1 MKTSKV
7 STKCDTK
14 IREELQDPTNEG
26 AAEHSDSCRPK
37 PPNLNG
43 KVACVQLLSEIP
55 QHKILLRH
63 SHNLRSKCEGKEP
76 KEEDGT
82 QRKR

>member
-1 MKTSKV
+1 MV
-7 STKCDTK
+7 RPDRFLPRTK
-14 IREELQDPTNEG
+14 IFITDPTNAG
-26 AAEHSDSCRPK
+26 AVERSDSRRPK
-37 PPNLNG
+37 PRNLNG

-63 SHNLRSKCEGKEP
+63 SRNLRSKCEGKEP